1 MQDAVDQGGGQAR
14 ILDDGGLPGRGR
26 GVQHSELGAG
36 AVRGEEPQRCGE
48 CAQQPSEADQG
59 GSGLAIAL
67 GALLDGIPESIVIG
81 LSVLGGGG
89 IALLSGIAAL
99 IGHAAFGGF
108 APEVIAAT
116 IAVAAGGILAML
128 AETMV
133 PDERGRARV
142 HRANHRLRLPRR
154 LRASEGRRVASWRG
168 ALAD

>member
-1 MQDAVDQGGGQAR
+1 MAGF
-14 ILDDGGLPGRGR
+14 
-26 GVQHSELGAG
+26 LGG
-36 AVRGEEPQRCGE
+36 AVVFSTANWGLARYGARNRKRCGE